1 MKKLKK
7 NYTKLKYKLILYFI
21 FLILSKPLISN
32 EISFD
37 IQGNDFTDTD
47 AILSILKEIPN
58 TSNKE
63 ATNDIIRVLN
73 DSDLFSDVQVKLLDN
88 QYLIIVK
95 EHPNIDRLNFKNNE
109 RLKDEDL
116 QLIASQINFSKS
128 NKSSI
133 NIFINELKKVYASFG
148 FNNVQIDYSE
158 KKYPETNTV
167 DLNFDIN
174 EGKITKINKIIIES
188 NNFILDD
195 DIRAII
201 KSKTKTILNIFANNN
216 YKPNVVERD
225 KYLIS
230 NYFKEYGYLDVS
242 VESKIEYLE
251 TNRVNIYF
259 YIQEGEEYSFS
270 LINIDD
276 NKDILDEKTVNQV
289 NEKIKSFLN
298 NEKIF
303 SLSKIRNLKKSVSSI
318 ILDSGIEFFEIETFE
333 KKEKNYKVNVLFQI
347 LPIIP
352 KYTNQINIVGNSRTL
367 DHVIRRELEIIEGD
381 ALYDSQIHTIRDRLI
396 SLNLFESVE
405 LKKDEIDENKIN
417 LIIEVEEK
425 QTGTFNAG
433 VSVGTLDGFSV
444 VTGLRERNF
453 YGTGRSVDV
462 LLNTS
467 DDRNQFKFITT
478 DRLSY
483 QNDADI
489 SFSLNYKQEDFSTAS
504 SYKVDTFSSG
514 VGIGYRINNNLYHN
528 IDLEY
533 ALKDYKVTNSSTV
546 ANTIS
551 NSSGSNISYLIK
563 NNFRY
568 STLNPGF
575 VLRNGNFINFNN
587 TIETPTSSN
596 NGFVKNLI
604 TIKKYFSSKNSIY
617 TVQGKVGN
625 IFSLNNN
632 DILTDD
638 KFSLGGRSL
647 RGFDIYGVGPR
658 NSRSSYIGGN
668 NIASLKLDYSY
679 EITRQSNF
687 PFFLNIFNDYGLI
700 WENKTAPTQSDN
712 NIRSSVGFGIR
723 YYSPVGPIG
732 LTWGFP
738 IMDEE
743 YDIKRMFLF
752 SIGNLDWSQF

>member
-1 MKKLKK
+1 M
-7 NYTKLKYKLILYFI
+7 
-21 FLILSKPLISN
+21 
-32 EISFD
+32 
-37 IQGNDFTDTD
+37 
-47 AILSILKEIPN
+47 
-58 TSNKE
+58 
-63 ATNDIIRVLN
+63 
-73 DSDLFSDVQVKLLDN
+73 
-88 QYLIIVK
+88 
-95 EHPNIDRLNFKNNE
+95 
-109 RLKDEDL
+109 
-116 QLIASQINFSKS
+116 
-128 NKSSI
+128 
-133 NIFINELKKVYASFG
+133 
-148 FNNVQIDYSE
+148 
-158 KKYPETNTV
+158 
-167 DLNFDIN
+167 
-174 EGKITKINKIIIES
+174 
-188 NNFILDD
+188 
-195 DIRAII
+195 
-201 KSKTKTILNIFANNN
+201 
-216 YKPNVVERD
+216 
-225 KYLIS
+225 
-230 NYFKEYGYLDVS
+230 
-242 VESKIEYLE
+242 
-251 TNRVNIYF
+251 
-259 YIQEGEEYSFS
+259 
-270 LINIDD
+270 
-276 NKDILDEKTVNQV
+276 
-289 NEKIKSFLN
+289 N

-381 ALYDSQIHTIRDRLI
+381 ALYDSQIHTIRDKLI

>member
-7 NYTKLKYKLILYFI
+7 NYTKLKYKLIFYFI

-167 DLNFDIN
+167 DLDFDIN

-444 VTGLRERNF
+444 ITGLRERNF

-617 TVQGKVGN
+617 TVQGKFGN

-752 SIGNLDWSQF
+752 SIGNLD

>member
-752 SIGNLDWSQF
+752 SIGNLD

>member
-174 EGKITKINKIIIES
+174 EGKITKINKIIIVS

-478 DRLSY
+478 DRLSH

-752 SIGNLDWSQF
+752 SIGNLD

>member
-109 RLKDEDL
+109 RLKVEDL

-381 ALYDSQIHTIRDRLI
+381 ALYDSQIHTIRDKLI

-738 IMDEE
+738 IMDED

-752 SIGNLDWSQF
+752 SIGNLD

>member
-7 NYTKLKYKLILYFI
+7 NYTKLKYKLILCFI

-276 NKDILDEKTVNQV
+276 NKEILDEKTVNQV

-478 DRLSY
+478 DRLSH

-752 SIGNLDWSQF
+752 SIGNLD

>member
-174 EGKITKINKIIIES
+174 EGKITKINKIIIVS

-752 SIGNLDWSQF
+752 SIGNLD

>member
-109 RLKDEDL
+109 RLKVEDL

-167 DLNFDIN
+167 DLDFDIN

-230 NYFKEYGYLDVS
+230 NFFKEYGYLDVS

-381 ALYDSQIHTIRDRLI
+381 ALYDSQIHTIRDKLI

-617 TVQGKVGN
+617 TVQGKFGN

-738 IMDEE
+738 IMDED

-752 SIGNLDWSQF
+752 SIGNLD

>member
-174 EGKITKINKIIIES
+174 EGKITKINKIIIVS

-333 KKEKNYKVNVLFQI
+333 KKEKDYKVNVLFQI

-752 SIGNLDWSQF
+752 SIGNLD

>member
-109 RLKDEDL
+109 RLKVEDL

-333 KKEKNYKVNVLFQI
+333 KKEKDYKVNVLFQI

-444 VTGLRERNF
+444 ITGLRERNF

-752 SIGNLDWSQF
+752 SIGNLD

>member
-201 KSKTKTILNIFANNN
+201 KSETKTILNIFANNN

-230 NYFKEYGYLDVS
+230 NFFKEYGYLDVS

-381 ALYDSQIHTIRDRLI
+381 ALYDSQIHTIRDKLI

-752 SIGNLDWSQF
+752 SIGNLD

>member
-21 FLILSKPLISN
+21 FLILYKPLISN

-133 NIFINELKKVYASFG
+133 NTFINELKKVYASFG

-201 KSKTKTILNIFANNN
+201 KSETKTILNIFANNN

-276 NKDILDEKTVNQV
+276 NKDILDQKTVNQV

-333 KKEKNYKVNVLFQI
+333 KKEKDYKVNVLFQI

-381 ALYDSQIHTIRDRLI
+381 ALYDSQIHTIRDKLI

-533 ALKDYKVTNSSTV
+533 ALK
-546 ANTIS
+546 
-551 NSSGSNISYLIK
+551 
-563 NNFRY
+563 
-568 STLNPGF
+568 
-575 VLRNGNFINFNN
+575 
-587 TIETPTSSN
+587 
-596 NGFVKNLI
+596 
-604 TIKKYFSSKNSIY
+604 
-617 TVQGKVGN
+617 
-625 IFSLNNN
+625 
-632 DILTDD
+632 
-638 KFSLGGRSL
+638 
-647 RGFDIYGVGPR
+647 
-658 NSRSSYIGGN
+658 
-668 NIASLKLDYSY
+668 
-679 EITRQSNF
+679 
-687 PFFLNIFNDYGLI
+687 
-700 WENKTAPTQSDN
+700 
-712 NIRSSVGFGIR
+712 
-723 YYSPVGPIG
+723 
-732 LTWGFP
+732 
-738 IMDEE
+738 IMKD
-743 YDIKRMFLF
+743 
-752 SIGNLDWSQF
+752 